1 MVVSSEVVNWLCSA
15 VRTLQKR
22 VAELERARETP
33 RVISLFGALEFRVV
47 APRYIKYGSELRQ
60 GVCVQ
65 KIYAPR
71 YFRYLDSTSEGSSAA
86 VFDDM
91 EEEEEAAFASC
102 GLAHSGF
109 SAGSTIYLFD
119 AICGKE
125 EHEMSGSR
133 TEDPYA
139 SLAKSS
145 PRQNVGAP
153 VSSAAVGMH
162 VPTAD
167 VGMQVSSTDV
177 GMQVS
182 GSASAD
188 VAMQV
193 SSADVGTQVSSA
205 DVGMHVSSA
214 DVGRHVSGSAS
225 TGVGMQ
231 VSSADVGLQVS
242 SAEQDVG
249 MHVSSA
255 EVEMHVSGSASTGVG
270 MQVSSADVGLQVS
283 SAEQDVGMHVS
294 SAEVEMHVSGS
305 ASTGVGMQ
313 VSSADVGLQV
323 SSAEQDAEVGM
334 RVSSAGSATTCARVN
349 RSEVRVPDKME
360 QFDQFVIE
368 VGVHGRSYLID
379 DMLRMSFTSQNVFRL
394 ARCLGR
400 KFGTPVASKTQC
412 RKLGYGYSLNH
423 DILFGVF
430 YMCTRLKISEIHG
443 FTRQRATRDTVVE
456 GILQDLIVVQ
466 GGPRTL
472 GEHVHASFWKEDF
485 SQWTLQDTRRV
496 LGSVGTGVSSA
507 DVGMRVSFADV

>member
-1 MVVSSEVVNWLCSA
+1 MVVSSEVVNWLCST

-86 VFDDM
+86 VLDDM

-109 SAGSTIYLFD
+109 SSGSTIYLFD

-145 PRQNVGAP
+145 PRQKVGAP

-167 VGMQVSSTDV
+167 VGTQVSSTDV

-205 DVGMHVSSA
+205 GVGMHVSSA

-255 EVEMHVSGSASTGVG
+255 
-270 MQVSSADVGLQVS
+270 D
-283 SAEQDVGMHVS
+283 
-294 SAEVEMHVSGS
+294 VEMHVSGS

-379 DMLRMSFTSQNVFRL
+379 DMLRMSFTSQYVFRL

-423 DILFGVF
+423 DILFG
-430 YMCTRLKISEIHG
+430 G
-443 FTRQRATRDTVVE
+443 
-456 GILQDLIVVQ
+456 
-466 GGPRTL
+466 
-472 GEHVHASFWKEDF
+472 
-485 SQWTLQDTRRV
+485 V
-496 LGSVGTGVSSA
+496 LYVYQIENIRNSRFHQAKGNA
-507 DVGMRVSFADV
+507 RYRC